1 MLAQWAHGGQ
11 PDRPLVPRSLGEEE
25 LGEEERLLAHRAYS
39 ECARWMRAEGFAR
52 PLQIMRMRKRN
63 HSRVLFALLF
73 WAISILPDTVL
84 AQGDAVLEVGKFSAA
99 APGTEFPENWKP
111 LTFPKIKR
119 HTAYTLIREGEVIVV
134 KAVSEAS
141 SSGLTREI
149 VIDPKEFPIVQWH
162 WKVSNLL
169 DKSDVT
175 RKDGDDYPARIY
187 ITFAYDASKVG
198 LFEKAKYETARL
210 LYGQYPPL
218 GALNYI
224 WDSHAAKDTLVP
236 NPYTERAM
244 MIIVESGA
252 ADLNRWVTEERNVY
266 EDYKAAFGEE
276 PSLISGV
283 AIMTDTDNTG
293 ESAIAFYGDIVF
305 KKRVH

>member
-1 MLAQWAHGGQ
+1 LSRTVHAQA
-11 PDRPLVPRSLGEEE
+11 
-25 LGEEERLLAHRAYS
+25 
-39 ECARWMRAEGFAR
+39 
-52 PLQIMRMRKRN
+52 
-63 HSRVLFALLF
+63 
-73 WAISILPDTVL
+73 
-84 AQGDAVLEVGKFSAA
+84 DAVLEVGKFSVA

-119 HTAYTLIREGEVIVV
+119 HTTYTLIREGDNVVV

-149 VIDPKEFPIVQWH
+149 AIDPKEFSVVQWK
-162 WKVSNLL
+162 WKVSHLL
-169 DKSDVT
+169 KKSDVT
-175 RKDGDDYPARIY
+175 RKDGDDYPARLY
-187 ITFAYDASKVG
+187 ITFAYDSNKVG
-198 LFEKAKYETARL
+198 FFEKARYETARL

-224 WDSHAAKDTLVP
+224 WNSHAAKGTIVP

-244 MIIVESGA
+244 MFIVESGA
-252 ADLNRWVTEERNVY
+252 MDVNRWVTEERNVY
-266 EDYKAAFGEE
+266 EDYKAAFGAE

-293 ESAIAFYGDIVF
+293 ESATAFYGDIVF
-305 KKRVH
+305 KKTGH